1 MRYSITCLENL
12 YKSLTDH
19 LFSDRMDESAAYLLC
34 GLSRTDKETRLL
46 VREVLPVVEA
56 DILEASPFHMKIASR
71 SFLRAMKKAHL
82 AGASLVFVHSHPVGV
97 PKHSAQDDREERN
110 LFATAYVR
118 IHGTG
123 IHASLVFSAPD
134 RPVGRV
140 CLEDGS
146 FRQMDV
152 VRILGDRFRFHYGVD
167 DPQVNLAIFD
177 RQVRAFGGEIQALLK
192 RITIGVVGVGGTGSS
207 VSEQLIRL
215 GVGHLLIA
223 DPEKLAASNVTRVYG
238 STIRDVGTTKVAL
251 ITQLADRIGLKTKVD
266 VIDRSITS
274 ESAIREFRNCDI
286 IFACTDD
293 QWGRSLLGRLSIF
306 YCIPV
311 LDMGVKIDSENGMLR
326 SVQGRVTTLLP
337 GYACLFCRK
346 RLSAEG
352 IRFESIKPEEAANL
366 RKDGYAPE
374 LPEPDPAVIPFT
386 TAIAAAAICELFHRL
401 TGFRGEGM
409 NSTEVIHRFDA
420 NHIGKNHTP
429 AEPGC
434 FCSDRAKWAR
444 GDSRL
449 FLDTTWP
456 AE

>member
-12 YKSLTDH
+12 YTSLTDH
-19 LFSDRMDESAAYLLC
+19 LFSDPRNERAAYLLC
-34 GLSRTDKETRLL
+34 GLSRTDNETRLL

-56 DILEASPFHMKIASR
+56 DVLETSPFHMKIASR
-71 SFLRAMKKAHL
+71 SFLRAMKRAHL
-82 AGASLVFVHSHPVGV
+82 TDASLVFVHSHPVDV
-97 PKHSAQDDREERN
+97 PKHSTQDDYEERN

-123 IHASLVFSAPD
+123 IHASLVLSAPD

-146 FRQMDV
+146 FRPMDV
-152 VRILGDRFRFHYGVD
+152 VRIIGNRFRFHYGVN

-177 RQVRAFGGEIQALLK
+177 RQVRAFGREMQALLRK
-192 RITIGVVGVGGTGSS
+192 ITIGVVGVGGTGSS

-215 GVGHLLIA
+215 GAGHLLIA
-223 DPEKLAASNVTRVYG
+223 DPQKLVASNVTRVYG
-238 STIRDVGTTKVAL
+238 STISDVGTAKVAL
-251 ITQLADRIGLKTKVD
+251 IAQLAHRIGLNTKVD

-293 QWGRSLLGRLSIF
+293 QWGRSLLGRLSIY

-311 LDMGVKIDSENGMLR
+311 LDMGVQVDSENGTLR

-337 GYACLFCRK
+337 GNACLFCRK
-346 RLSAEG
+346 RLSAER
-352 IRFESIKPEEAANL
+352 IRFESMAPEEAANL

-374 LPEPDPAVIPFT
+374 LPEPDPAVIAFT
-386 TAIAAAAICELFHRL
+386 TAIAAAAIGELFQRL

-409 NSTEVIHRFDA
+409 NSTEVIQRFDA
-420 NHIGKNHTP
+420 NHIGKNQTA

-434 FCSDRAKWAR
+434 FCSDLAKWAR

-456 AE
+456 PE